1 MIDQQKKSNFSFVCS
16 LEEMA
21 YIGGKREVIHSV
33 KFGIALVLVTLSY
46 LLDPLFERVGE
57 NAMWAIMTVVLVFEF
72 FAGATLSKGIY
83 RGIGTIVGGG
93 LGCFAAVL
101 ANKRGEMFEA
111 IVVGTSIFI
120 FGTVATYMR
129 QLPKIKRRYDYPVMI
144 FILTFNLVLV
154 SPVRSEIIV
163 GLALDRLA
171 TVGMGLAICI
181 CISIFIFP
189 MWASDELHYSTAF
202 KFEKLASCIDGCL
215 EEFYTIP
222 NDTETL
228 QSTVMQTC
236 KSILHSK
243 TNEESL
249 ANLAR
254 WEPWHGKFGF
264 FHPWEKYLEVG
275 ETLGELA
282 AMIFTFYGYLQ
293 SSKKTSSVMSQAT
306 KEPTEIVML
315 SLVWILRE
323 FGESI
328 KKMKRCRASVLI
340 TPKLQSMKLQL
351 NLIYSADS
359 TVEAQENDEKFKI
372 TCSSLL
378 MEIVAKMDLLV
389 KELEGLE
396 KLAKFQTEK
405 YE

>member
-1 MIDQQKKSNFSFVCS
+1 
-16 LEEMA
+16 
-21 YIGGKREVIHSV
+21 
-33 KFGIALVLVTLSY
+33 
-46 LLDPLFERVGE
+46 
-57 NAMWAIMTVVLVFEF
+57 
-72 FAGATLSKGIY
+72 
-83 RGIGTIVGGG
+83 
-93 LGCFAAVL
+93 
-101 ANKRGEMFEA
+101 MFEA

-129 QLPKIKRRYDYPVMI
+129 QLPKIKRRYDYAVMI

-202 KFEKLASCIDGCL
+202 KFQKLASCVDGSL

-282 AMIFTFYGYLQ
+282 AMIFTFYGYFQ
-293 SSKKTSSVMSQAT
+293 SSKKASSVMSQAT